1 MRGRA
6 HCAWESLAGGEG
18 EGAANGVGAIRAL
31 HLVGPPIR
39 EEVIAY
45 EEGRRF
51 SYRVLSGVP
60 VRSQVGEVTLE
71 PTPEGCVMRYAVE
84 VEPLVPFSGPPL
96 ALAIKAALTRL
107 MGGVAAEAER
117 RAAGSG

>member
-1 MRGRA
+1 
-6 HCAWESLAGGEG
+6 
-18 EGAANGVGAIRAL
+18 
-31 HLVGPPIR
+31 
-39 EEVIAY
+39 
-45 EEGRRF
+45 
-51 SYRVLSGVP
+51 
-60 VRSQVGEVTLE
+60 
-71 PTPEGCVMRYAVE
+71 MRYAVE